1 MFAAG
6 FCGYSDTEEDCTW
19 APVTGFLVGA
29 AIGFPVG
36 ALIGGA
42 FRKPPVGLATGQLVG
57 RAFR

>member
-36 ALIGGA
+36 SLIGGA